1 MTPLKSSEFSVKVGF
16 ILSHYSLRNA
26 CLSHSVL
33 CCICI
38 LTLLISTVP
47 VIKSFCRHFPA
58 EQDHRPPSQWT
69 LIRFGVYLT
78 TIRSTVLA
86 KSENPWSN
94 HLTLSWTFKSE
105 QHGFRSLGM
114 ILSSKQTNKQTNKHA
129 HIFMAIHLY
138 LLLWIHHSHCFDWNS

>member
-1 MTPLKSSEFSVKVGF
+1 MEIKIEHLHKFWFKESLILKTPLKPSEFSVKVGF

-38 LTLLISTVP
+38 LTLLVSTVTG
-47 VIKSFCRHFPA
+47 IKFFYRHCPA

-69 LIRFGVYLT
+69 SICFGVYLT
-78 TIRSTVLA
+78 IIRSAVLA

-94 HLTLSWTFKSE
+94 HLTLLWAFKSE
-105 QHGFRSLGM
+105 QPVLGR
-114 ILSSKQTNKQTNKHA
+114 LEWS
-129 HIFMAIHLY
+129 
-138 LLLWIHHSHCFDWNS
+138 